1 MTARLPDDG
10 ESGLTLVELLVALVL
25 MALIAVMMSGGIRFG
40 VRAWEAADARVED
53 DTRIQA
59 VQALLRRQF
68 NRAYPAIGADA
79 RKRSQVDFEGRA
91 NSLRF
96 ITALPAHL
104 SPGGR
109 SVVALEGAADDVP
122 ALILRWRPHRPGFG
136 DDDDEA
142 AGADGEW
149 AEEHVLIE
157 GIEGME
163 FAYFG
168 AEKPGDDPRW
178 FDDWQ
183 ERRTLPTLVRL
194 RLSFAEDDRR
204 TWPEL
209 VADLPITA
217 RAR

>member
-1 MTARLPDDG
+1 MTARRPGDRQ
-10 ESGLTLVELLVALVL
+10 SGLTLVELLVALVL
-25 MALIAVMMSGGIRFG
+25 LALIATMMSGSIRFG
-40 VRAWEAADARVED
+40 VRAWESADARVEQ

-68 NRAYPAIGADA
+68 NRAYPAPGAGA
-79 RKRSQVDFEGRA
+79 RQRGQVEFEGRA
-91 NSLRF
+91 DGLSF
-96 ITALPAHL
+96 VTALPAHL

-109 SVVALEGAADDVP
+109 SVVALEGTRDDGEA

-136 DDDDEA
+136 EDDDEE
-142 AGADGEW
+142 DW
-149 AEEHVLIE
+149 AENRVLIPR
-157 GIEGME
+157 IEGLE

-168 AEKPGDDPRW
+168 SEKAGDDPRW

-183 ERRTLPTLVRL
+183 QRRTLPALVRL
-194 RLSFAEDDRR
+194 RLRFAEDDRR

-209 VADLPITA
+209 VAALPITA

>member
-1 MTARLPDDG
+1 MTGRRPDDG

-25 MALIAVMMSGGIRFG
+25 LALIATMMSGGIRFG
-40 VRAWEAADARVED
+40 VRAWEAADARLEE
-53 DTRIQA
+53 DTRVQA

-68 NRAYPAIGADA
+68 NRAYPASGAGV
-79 RKRSQVDFEGRA
+79 RERGQVDFEGRA
-91 NSLRF
+91 DGLRF

-104 SPGGR
+104 GPGGR
-109 SVVALEGAADDVP
+109 SVVALEGAQDAGEA

-136 DDDDEA
+136 EDDEEE
-142 AGADGEW
+142 DW
-149 AEEHVLIE
+149 AEDHVLIP
-157 GIEGME
+157 GIEGLE

-168 AEKPGDDPRW
+168 AEKPGDEPRW
-178 FDDWQ
+178 FDDWR

-194 RLSFAEDDRR
+194 RLRFAEDDRR
-204 TWPEL
+204 SWPEL